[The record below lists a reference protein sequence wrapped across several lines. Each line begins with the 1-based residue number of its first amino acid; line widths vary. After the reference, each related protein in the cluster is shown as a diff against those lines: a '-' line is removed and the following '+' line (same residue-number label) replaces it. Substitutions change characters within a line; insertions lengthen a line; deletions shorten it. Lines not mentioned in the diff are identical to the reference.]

1 VKKNILVVE
10 DEEFVQELI
19 KDFLEKSEF
28 SVVCSAKISETIYKL
43 NNQKFDLVLLD
54 LKLSGGSGTKIMEQL
69 RNPSNADD
77 KNAKT
82 PIIIMSGYLDPA
94 VVKQVALKVQGVLAK
109 PLNMPELL
117 NKIRMVLSGESLV
130 IKPSAEVKVKGEE
143 FAKFLHDLSNIVTRI
158 DLVFEKLHNRM
169 VELNATDLD
178 RKDLDRIRVA
188 MDQMLSL
195 IQSKKDS

>member
-1 VKKNILVVE
+1 MKKNILVVE

-28 SVVCSAKISETIYKL
+28 SVVCSTKISETIYKL

-54 LKLSGGSGTKIMEQL
+54 LKLSGGSGTRIMEQL
-69 RNPSNADD
+69 RNPANEND

-94 VVKQVALKVQGVLAK
+94 VVKQVAGKVQGVLAK

-117 NKIRMVLSGESLV
+117 NKIRMVLGGESLV
-130 IKPSAEVKVKGEE
+130 IKPSADVKVKGEE